1 MTATDQRSASAPA
14 GTGCAPEDPR
24 CVEPMVEPIARSA
37 IEIIRDAR
45 PVTALSRIVT
55 PEISAMLARRAS
67 LTRRLRG
74 TTTRRDPR
82 SLRIAVTGVRVCIV
96 DERTVEASAVL
107 READRARFLAMRW
120 ELRHTGWRVTVL
132 EIG

>member
-1 MTATDQRSASAPA
+1 MTATDQRLQTASGRP
-14 GTGCAPEDPR
+14 GIAPEDPR
-24 CVEPMVEPIARSA
+24 SVAPMVEAVARSA
-37 IEIIRDAR
+37 VEIVRDAR
-45 PVTALSRIVT
+45 PVTALSRVVT

-74 TTTRRDPR
+74 ASAPRDP
-82 SLRIAVTGVRVCIV
+82 SALRIAVTGVRVCVV
-96 DERTVEASAVL
+96 DDRTVEASAVL
-107 READRARFLAMRW
+107 REVGRARFLAMRW